1 MPGKL
6 QKRHLLTVSTMIMLI
21 IALTMVATAMKNSVS
36 KAQTPGAQTRKPQ
49 APFQPVTDTLPPVIS
64 RINNLKVLKATIENR
79 GTSSAMA
86 VIEILNDSDKAVM
99 GITVTFGENSVGK
112 DGGIEADGKPGIII
126 KPHKTITIDLGV
138 NNLEKD
144 VPLYVA
150 GVIYADNTEDGQDI
164 VLEMMHKIRAQRK
177 ARHDAEKGGSKQ

>member
-6 QKRHLLTVSTMIMLI
+6 QKRQLLTVSAVVLI
-21 IALTMVATAMKNSVS
+21 IALTMVAMAMKNSVS
-36 KAQTPGAQTRKPQ
+36 KAQTLRAQTRKPQ

-64 RINNLKVLKATIENR
+64 RINNLKVLKATIENQ
-79 GTSSAMA
+79 GTPDAMA
-86 VIEILNDSDKAVM
+86 VIELLNDSHKAVM
-99 GITVTFGENSVGK
+99 GVTVTFGENSVGK

-126 KPHKTITIDLGV
+126 EPHKTITIDLGV
-138 NNLEKD
+138 NSLEKD